1 MTLQSGLKFNLNL
14 GKVTTVKEAEQV
26 RERLMNAISRK
37 KNIDMMKLQ
46 KAIQPMSVQNQTMIL
61 QKFTTQ
67 NIPINKML
75 KRVAEL
81 KEKRADE
88 KYKAERAS
96 LYTFLD
102 KELNMNVEDRK
113 SILKDFDEV
122 KTLTGIE
129 NKARKLKDQRVR
141 EKIAANRNK
150 IEKILNP

>member
-1 MTLQSGLKFNLNL
+1 MVKFNLNL
-14 GKVTTVKEAEQV
+14 GGTTVKEAEQV
-26 RERLMNAISRK
+26 RERLMNAIGRK

-113 SILKDFDEV
+113 SIL
-122 KTLTGIE
+122 
-129 NKARKLKDQRVR
+129 
-141 EKIAANRNK
+141 
-150 IEKILNP
+150 